1 MRSNLTQEESEYF
14 RLIES
19 SAFELKNHAEIK
31 KNKLFPINALFPSI
45 CRSNLLSVN
54 PAISVSTLNAF
65 FDTKWCATIIS
76 IAKIFNNWKL
86 LCFLTI
92 ISPCILCNLC
102 TLYVPLDHNA
112 TVTHKFVSAG
122 THCVMKNHIY
132 MPVRTHNS
140 VPTSLTVFYRKSCVL
155 QHFIAMG
162 VPSFIPDDTIIAVEN
177 YYYMPDLTQYATVTY
192 ALISAGTNSHWPF

>member
-1 MRSNLTQEESEYF
+1 
-14 RLIES
+14 
-19 SAFELKNHAEIK
+19 
-31 KNKLFPINALFPSI
+31 
-45 CRSNLLSVN
+45 
-54 PAISVSTLNAF
+54 
-65 FDTKWCATIIS
+65 
-76 IAKIFNNWKL
+76 
-86 LCFLTI
+86 
-92 ISPCILCNLC
+92 
-102 TLYVPLDHNA
+102 
-112 TVTHKFVSAG
+112 
-122 THCVMKNHIY
+122 